1 MRERGG
7 HPLPQRAISH
17 QYIEKRSAGDSL
29 PTPRDVDA
37 ERRPTRVAIQRA
49 TASIRERHR
58 YHFFAS
64 FPGSW
69 WLHSG
74 PGSGVVA
81 VLQELGV
88 SGPRASES
96 EEL

>member
-1 MRERGG
+1 M
-7 HPLPQRAISH
+7 SH

-29 PTPRDVDA
+29 PTPRDVVA

-69 WLHSG
+69 RLQG
-74 PGSGVVA
+74 PASGVVA
-81 VLQELGV
+81 MLQELGV